1 MYWIYIAPI
10 VFLAG
15 LVALVVILGKKTA
28 AIKKRKDLF
37 PEYEKPHQFVGG
49 GAKWYKKAWL
59 LILRFLENFIYYIRV
74 GAKKSE
80 SGLAGAMNK
89 IKEKRFGKKDSS
101 ISIAQQRIKELEVS
115 SDSLYSDDKKIDR
128 VEKTIRQN
136 ILKDIDF
143 IPEEVVVKKKPEI
156 TPRRIVHETIPEDK
170 IREDALI
177 HRIAENPKDIEAY
190 RELGDYYLAIAN
202 IKDAK
207 ESFKMVLKLRPR
219 DLKAKSS
226 LREIEL
232 RMRLRS

>member
-10 VFLAG
+10 IFLAG
-15 LVALVVILGKKTA
+15 LIALVVILGKKTA
-28 AIKKRKDLF
+28 AIKKRRDLF
-37 PEYEKPHQFVGG
+37 PEQEKPRHFGG
-49 GAKWYKKAWL
+49 EGVRWHKKTWL
-59 LILRFLENFIYYIRV
+59 LILRFLENLIYYVRV
-74 GAKKSE
+74 GVKKSE
-80 SGLAGAMNK
+80 SGLSGAMNK
-89 IKEKRFGKKDSS
+89 IKEKRFGKKGPS
-101 ISIAQQRIKELEVS
+101 ISIAEQRIKELELP
-115 SDSLYSDDKKIDR
+115 SDSLYR
-128 VEKTIRQN
+128 EEGRTEKTEKNIRQN
-136 ILKDIDF
+136 MPMDIDY
-143 IPEEVVVKKKPEI
+143 IPEEVIVKKKPEI

-207 ESFKMVLKLRPR
+207 ESFKIVLKLRPR

-232 RMRLRS
+232 RMRLGS